1 MKINKQFR
9 RTLEHALV
17 QVGRLSIQYL
27 PRGAVVR
34 LSRALGTC
42 TYAVSARSRNIAAAN
57 LDLAFGD
64 TLSRN
69 EKKKINKE
77 SFQSFALLMLDLFWF
92 NRNTQER
99 VNKHV
104 DFDESFQPF
113 FDSPPT
119 IMVTAH
125 IGNWEMI
132 GVGSGAR
139 NQTLTSI
146 AMPLK
151 NAAVDK
157 ELNTL
162 RTSTGSEIVFRKGAI
177 RNIIKALRK
186 GRSTTVL
193 IDQNTLPEAGGIFI
207 PFFGVPV
214 PISKAIGTLRARTD
228 AQIMVVWCVPDK
240 RGHYTIRACPPIPR
254 ADDSTATEDVDV
266 RVTHDLE
273 NIIRK
278 YPQFWLWSYRRWR
291 FFRKEDDQSQYPF
304 YAESYEEFTE
314 YRKLRQQYQDMPVK
328 TEEAQQELTAYR
340 TMRLQNIEAHRNAT
354 AGKQRSH

>member
-1 MKINKQFR
+1 MTISKQFR
-9 RTLEHALV
+9 RILEHALV
-17 QVGRLSIQYL
+17 QVGRITIQYL

-42 TYAVSARSRNIAAAN
+42 TYALSARARNIAAAN
-57 LDLAFGD
+57 LELAFGD
-64 TLSRN
+64 TLSYT
-69 EKKKINKE
+69 EKKTINKE
-77 SFQSFALLMLDLFWF
+77 SFQSFCLLMLDLFWF
-92 NRNTQER
+92 NRNTLER
-99 VNKHV
+99 INKHV

-119 IMVTAH
+119 ILVTAH

-132 GVGSGAR
+132 GVGSGAKD
-139 NQTLTSI
+139 QMLTSI

-177 RNIIKALRK
+177 RNIIKALRN

-214 PISKAIGTLRARTD
+214 PISKAIGTLWARTD

-240 RGHYTIRACPPIPR
+240 HGNYTMRACPPIPGTH
-254 ADDSTATEDVDV
+254 DTATTDEITVK
-266 RVTHDLE
+266 VTHDLE
-273 NIIRK
+273 DIIRK

-291 FFRKEDDQSQYPF
+291 FFRKEDNQTQYPF

-328 TEEAQQELTAYR
+328 TEDAQQELTAYR
-340 TMRLQNIEAHRNAT
+340 TMRLQTIDAHRNAT
-354 AGKQRSH
+354 AGR